1 MKTTIVTLI
10 SLVIMTTLNAQKSRD
25 IQEAHGLNV
34 GDKAPVFIAKD
45 AESKEFL
52 LNEALK
58 EGPVVLIF
66 YRGFWCPYCNK
77 HLSQIQDSLGLIQE
91 KGARVIAISPEKPE
105 YLDKMA
111 EKSGARFTLLYDEG
125 YKIADAYEVT
135 FKPDSMQLFA
145 YNTILRGNLK
155 ESHSDDSQLLPI
167 PATYIISKEGTIVWR
182 QLDPNYK
189 NRSTVMEII
198 ENLPA
203 N

>member
-1 MKTTIVTLI
+1 MKTIIITLTTLI
-10 SLVIMTTLNAQKSRD
+10 IMTTLNAQKSRD
-25 IQEAHGLNV
+25 IKDAHGLEIGN
-34 GDKAPVFIAKD
+34 KAPVFIAKD
-45 AESKEFL
+45 AENNEFK

-105 YLDKMA
+105 YLEKMA
-111 EKSGARFTLLYDEG
+111 EKTSARFTLLYDEG

-135 FKPDSMQLFA
+135 FKPDTMQLFA
-145 YNTILRGNLK
+145 YNTILRANLK

-167 PATYIISKEGTIVWR
+167 PATYIISKEGKIVWR
-182 QLDPNYK
+182 QLDPDYK
-189 NRSTVMEII
+189 NRSTVKEII
-198 ENLPA
+198 DNLPV